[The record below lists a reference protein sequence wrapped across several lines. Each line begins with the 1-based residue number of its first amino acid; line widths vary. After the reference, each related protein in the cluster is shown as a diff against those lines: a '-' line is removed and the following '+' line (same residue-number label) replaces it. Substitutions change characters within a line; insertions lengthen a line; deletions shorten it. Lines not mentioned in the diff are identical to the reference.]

1 MFHELVMNKIWHR
14 EIISI
19 IYQNKNIEQKHF

>member
-14 EIISI
+14 EIILI